1 MEMVVCIHTCTQTH
15 IHIHTHTHTQSPY
28 ITADDV
34 TGIESIIES
43 KDNFRGVDIL
53 LTSDWPSGVATH
65 TQPPEQLDMTCTG
78 SEAVAR
84 LAVTVRP
91 RYHFAGSMHRFY
103 ERTPYR
109 YDGRLTVTPLC
120 MDTRGTEGVL
130 RFMTLKL

>member
-1 MEMVVCIHTCTQTH
+1 MCLHACTH
-15 IHIHTHTHTQSPY
+15 AMHAHTQSPY

-43 KDNFRGVDIL
+43 KDNFRGVDVL

-78 SEAVAR
+78 SEAVAK
-84 LAVTVRP
+84 LAVTVKP

-109 YDGRLTVTPLC
+109 YNDGLTVTPLLYGHQWDRRC
-120 MDTRGTEGVL
+120 PGINFETVTVHNV
-130 RFMTLKL
+130 